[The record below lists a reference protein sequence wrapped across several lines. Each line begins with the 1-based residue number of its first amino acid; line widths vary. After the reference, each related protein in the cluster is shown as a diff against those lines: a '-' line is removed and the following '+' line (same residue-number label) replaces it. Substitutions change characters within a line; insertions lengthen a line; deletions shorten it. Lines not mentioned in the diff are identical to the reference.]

1 MGDIQSSKKKTS
13 DVDLTSEDVSIIGNI
28 TFANKTKVYPLPEKN
43 DIKARHNLP
52 LNGKDNQ
59 DKTKPPVLAIVLTS
73 LCVIF
78 MAVVVVVIW
87 VYSRR
92 RKENDVIELRWS
104 ERLSS
109 NKEVY
114 DDSDISKQL
123 REKSETKCI
132 LEDDVSDDND
142 EGSKVYNGSTVL
154 SFHSNA

>member
-1 MGDIQSSKKKTS
+1 M
-13 DVDLTSEDVSIIGNI
+13 
-28 TFANKTKVYPLPEKN
+28 YPLIEEN

-78 MAVVVVVIW
+78 IAVVVVVIW

-109 NKEVY
+109 NKVY
-114 DDSDISKQL
+114 LPIQMYTNL
-123 REKSETKCI
+123 A
-132 LEDDVSDDND
+132 N
-142 EGSKVYNGSTVL
+142 Y
-154 SFHSNA
+154 F